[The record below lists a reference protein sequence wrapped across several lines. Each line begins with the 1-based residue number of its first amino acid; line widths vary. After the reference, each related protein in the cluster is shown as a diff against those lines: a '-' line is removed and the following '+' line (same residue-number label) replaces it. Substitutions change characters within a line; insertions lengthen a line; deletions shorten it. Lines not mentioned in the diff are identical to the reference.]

1 MHESFRK
8 FIEDTIEPW
17 LENKTEDGYTESFD
31 GLRLHYHQAVNPQEK
46 AAVVMV
52 HGFCEFFGKYH
63 ETAWRFYEAGYSVFF
78 LELRGH
84 GKSER
89 SKHFDDQRVYV
100 DSFEEYVEDIY
111 AFVNQVVK
119 KNSLTGKLFLFCHSM
134 GGTAGAM
141 FLETYPDV
149 FRCAVLSSPMLKVN
163 YGGIPDP
170 AIDALAVYTRI
181 TDLSENFAPGQHE
194 WRGEDQFLSS
204 SAMDRD
210 RYEYQFDQRN
220 RDIDYQTWGGT
231 WAWAAAAKK
240 ATDAAVADA
249 AKIAVP
255 VLVCQAGNDG
265 MVDNDGQNEFR
276 NASRMVWLNVYEGC
290 EHELFNADGYSRRK
304 YLMDLLN
311 FWRIFSEMID

>member
-1 MHESFRK
+1 MHETFRQ
-8 FIEDTIEPW
+8 FISETVEPW
-17 LENKTEDGYTESFD
+17 LENCVSDGYTESFD
-31 GLRLHYHQAVNPQEK
+31 GLRLHYHQAVHPEEK
-46 AAVVMV
+46 AAIVMV

-63 ETAWRFYEAGYSVFF
+63 ETAWRFYNAGYSVFF

-89 SKHFDDQRVYV
+89 SKLFDDQRVYV
-100 DSFEEYVEDIY
+100 DSFDEYVEDIHC
-111 AFVNQVVK
+111 FVDQVAK
-119 KNSLTGKLFLFCHSM
+119 KNSLSQKLFLYCHSM

-149 FRCAVLSSPMLKVN
+149 FSCAVLSSPMLKVN

-204 SAMDRD
+204 SCMDRD
-210 RYEYQFDQRN
+210 RYEYQFNQRN
-220 RDIDYQTWGGT
+220 EDPDYQTWGGT

-240 ATDAAVADA
+240 GTDAAVANA
-249 AKIAVP
+249 SRIAVP
-255 VLVCQAGNDG
+255 VLVCQSGNDG
-265 MVDNDGQNEFR
+265 MVDNEGQNEFR
-276 NASRMVWLNVYEGC
+276 ANSRMVWLNVYEGC
-290 EHELFNADGYSRRK
+290 EHELFNADRNSREK
-304 YLMDLLN
+304 YYRDLLN
-311 FWRIFSEMID
+311 FWHIMTELTD